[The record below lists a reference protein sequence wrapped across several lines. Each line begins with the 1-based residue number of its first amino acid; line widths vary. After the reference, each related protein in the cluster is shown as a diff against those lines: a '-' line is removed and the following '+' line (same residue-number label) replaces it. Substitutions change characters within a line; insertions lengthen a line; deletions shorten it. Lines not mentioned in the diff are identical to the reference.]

1 MYCQRHPEGA
11 HLLAMGCEHFGD
23 NIPKLA
29 CIQHKVSLK
38 CYTEVGETAFA
49 TRRSPEKPAA

>member
-1 MYCQRHPEGA
+1 MYCQTHRESA
-11 HLLAMGCEHFGD
+11 NSMTKGCEHFGD
-23 NIPKLA
+23 NTPNLA

-49 TRRSPEKPAA
+49 TRRSPEKSAA